1 MRNNKNQMYIIKI
14 IIAQAVIMGIIFLC
28 LFYSSSTLSKL
39 KIGAK
44 TRNMDDSLKIKFAL
58 IDQEGKKFD
67 STNLQGHLSLIY
79 FGTTYSLYDNQ
90 VLKKVGDI
98 IKILKKEN
106 ILVQIVFI
114 TLDPEHDTSE
124 VLKKYLEKI
133 DVNFIGLTGTVRD
146 IEQLADQF
154 KVFHTSKIFNVKTNE
169 YELQHSSFVYLISSQ
184 GKLLKHY
191 CLGLPKMVNK

>member
-14 IIAQAVIMGIIFLC
+14 FIALAMITGIICLC
-28 LFYSSSTLSKL
+28 YSSLTPSKL

-44 TRNMDDSLKIKFAL
+44 TSNMDDSPKIKFTL

-67 STNLQGHLSLIY
+67 GTHLQGHLSLIY

-90 VLKKVGDI
+90 ALKRVEDI

-106 ILVQIVFI
+106 IVVQVVFI

-133 DVNFIGLTGTVRD
+133 DGNFIGLTGRVQD

-154 KVFHTSKIFNVKTNE
+154 KVFYTSKIFDVKTNE
-169 YELQHSSFVYLISSQ
+169 YELQHSNFVYLISSQ
-184 GKLLKHY
+184 GKFLKHY
-191 CLGLPKMVNK
+191 CLSLPKNG

>member
-14 IIAQAVIMGIIFLC
+14 FIALAMITGIIFLC
-28 LFYSSSTLSKL
+28 LFYSSLTPSKL
-39 KIGAK
+39 NLNTK
-44 TRNMDDSLKIKFAL
+44 TSSTDDSLKVKFTL

-67 STNLQGHLSLIY
+67 STYLRGHLSLIY

-90 VLKKVGDI
+90 ALKKVEDI

-106 ILVQIVFI
+106 ILVQVVFI

-133 DVNFIGLTGTVRD
+133 DVNFVGLTGKVQD
-146 IEQLADQF
+146 VKQVADQF
-154 KVFHTSKIFNVKTNE
+154 KVFYTSKIFDMKTNK
-169 YELQHSSFVYLISSQ
+169 YELQHSNFVYLISSQ
-184 GKLLKHY
+184 GKFLKHY
-191 CLGLPKMVNK
+191 CLGLPKNIN

>member
-14 IIAQAVIMGIIFLC
+14 FIALAMITGIIFLC
-28 LFYSSSTLSKL
+28 LLYSLLTPSKL

-44 TRNMDDSLKIKFAL
+44 TSNMDYSPKIKFTL

-67 STNLQGHLSLIY
+67 STHLQGHLSLIY

-90 VLKKVGDI
+90 TLKRVEDI

-106 ILVQIVFI
+106 ILVQVVFI
-114 TLDPEHDTSE
+114 TLDSEHDTSE

-133 DVNFIGLTGTVRD
+133 DDNFIGLTGRVQD

-154 KVFHTSKIFNVKTNE
+154 KVFYTSKIFDVKTNR
-169 YELQHSSFVYLISSQ
+169 YELQHSNFVYLISSQ
-184 GKLLKHY
+184 GKFLKHY
-191 CLGLPKMVNK
+191 CLGLPKNG